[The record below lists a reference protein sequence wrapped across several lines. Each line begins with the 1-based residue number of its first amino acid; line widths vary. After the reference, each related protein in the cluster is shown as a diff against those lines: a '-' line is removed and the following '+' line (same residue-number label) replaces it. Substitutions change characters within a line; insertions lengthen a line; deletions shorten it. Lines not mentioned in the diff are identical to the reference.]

1 MLWCLMSTS
10 SYAVQ
15 PPATNSDEQ
24 RRLRRDNRLELKDLS
39 KLFRFG
45 LRVSAP
51 RYPMMYLF
59 VSLAGGGL
67 GSFCIFSFVTQ
78 SLVVG
83 SIMGAFMALGGFI
96 EIAYPKPLTLLTKLF
111 LSFPFLQKDTR
122 DCQERASQHHLSAG
136 DLRPR
141 FHSSGDVVLYRA
153 AVIERSLRS

>member
-1 MLWCLMSTS
+1 VLWCLMSTS

-96 EIAYPKPLTLLTKLF
+96 EISYPDFSQGVFLEMLL
-111 LSFPFLQKDTR
+111 SNA
-122 DCQERASQHHLSAG
+122 E
-136 DLRPR
+136 
-141 FHSSGDVVLYRA
+141 
-153 AVIERSLRS
+153 